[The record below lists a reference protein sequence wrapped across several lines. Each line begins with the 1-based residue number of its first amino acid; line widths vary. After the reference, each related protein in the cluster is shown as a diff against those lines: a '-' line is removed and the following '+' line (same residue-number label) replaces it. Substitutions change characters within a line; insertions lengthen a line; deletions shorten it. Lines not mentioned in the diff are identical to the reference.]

1 MNAELKINDES
12 LRAISLKI
20 ADGDQQSFRI
30 LFHHFAGRLTVFA
43 QSMLGTKEAATE
55 VVDDVWVRIW
65 KNRITLPQI
74 ENLRVYLYTATKNT
88 ALNYLSRKATSMVA
102 EPFNDINVQLRD
114 EHCPEQQMIT
124 KEIFSKIHAAVQ
136 DLPPR
141 AKIIFKLVREDGLK
155 YREVAEILK
164 ISANTVDA
172 QMVIAVKKIKEA
184 VGSNFSFRSRQI
196 LKKM

>member
-1 MNAELKINDES
+1 MDTEIKISDQSLK
-12 LRAISLKI
+12 AISLKI
-20 ADGDQQSFRI
+20 AGDDQQSFRI
-30 LFHHFAGRLTVFA
+30 LFHHFSGRLTAFA
-43 QSMLGTKEAATE
+43 YSMLGTKEAATE

-65 KNRITLPQI
+65 KNRINLPQI
-74 ENLRVYLYTATKNT
+74 ENLRVYLYTATKNA
-88 ALNYLSRKATSMVA
+88 ALNYLSRKAKAMIT

-124 KEIFSKIHAAVQ
+124 EEIFSKIHEAVQ
-136 DLPPR
+136 ALPPR

-164 ISANTVDA
+164 ISENTVDA

-184 VGSNFSFRSRQI
+184 VGSNFSFRSTRT
-196 LKKM
+196 LKKI

>member
-1 MNAELKINDES
+1 MNAEIKITDES
-12 LRAISLKI
+12 LKAISLEI
-20 ADGDQQSFRI
+20 ADGDQRSFRV

-65 KNRITLPQI
+65 KNRVTLPQV

-88 ALNYLSRKATSMVA
+88 ALNYLSRKATSMVT

-124 KEIFSKIHAAVQ
+124 QEIFSKIHAAVQ

-164 ISANTVDA
+164 ISENTVDA

-184 VGSNFSFRSRQI
+184 VGSNFSFRPRRI
-196 LKKM
+196 LKKI

>member
-1 MNAELKINDES
+1 MNTEMKIDPES

-20 ADGDQQSFRI
+20 ADGDQHSFRI
-30 LFHHFAGRLTVFA
+30 LFHHFAGRLTIFA

-65 KNRITLPQI
+65 KNRVTLPQV

-88 ALNYLSRKATSMVA
+88 ALNYLSRKAKSMVT
-102 EPFNDINVQLRD
+102 EPFNEIHVQLRD
-114 EHCPEQQMIT
+114 EHSPEQQMIT
-124 KEIFSKIHAAVQ
+124 EEIFSKIHTAVQ

-164 ISANTVDA
+164 ISENTVDA
-172 QMVIAVKKIKEA
+172 QMVIAVKRIKEA
-184 VGSNFSFRSRQI
+184 FGSNFSFTRGRI
-196 LKKM
+196 LKKI